1 MERSK
6 KGLPE
11 TKFQHEFISK
21 ILRLVSIALSLFCLL
36 LSAPAQDR
44 LKSNSSQAR
53 TQPTLFIIGDSTVNN
68 TGQGVQGWGNVID
81 GFFDKTK
88 INIENRARGGRSS
101 RTFYT
106 EGLWDQVL
114 SKINKGDFLLIQFG
128 HNDGGPIDKEKARG
142 SLKGVG
148 DETKEIVVEATGK
161 KETVH
166 TYGWYLR
173 KFISDA
179 KSRGGIPIVL
189 SPVPRNIWKEGK
201 VVRASS
207 DYGKWAEES
216 AKAGTASFV
225 DLNEIIARHYE
236 KEGQEKVA
244 GTYFTTIDHTHTTP
258 AGARLNASAVVE
270 GLRKLRKIK
279 LRKYLIE
286 N

>member
-179 KSRGGIPIVL
+179 KSRGGIPMENGRKRAQRR
-189 SPVPRNIWKEGK
+189 VPRL
-201 VVRASS
+201 S
-207 DYGKWAEES
+207 
-216 AKAGTASFV
+216 
-225 DLNEIIARHYE
+225 
-236 KEGQEKVA
+236 
-244 GTYFTTIDHTHTTP
+244 
-258 AGARLNASAVVE
+258 
-270 GLRKLRKIK
+270 
-279 LRKYLIE
+279 LI
-286 N
+286 